1 MCVGFGTFFMRQPS
15 SGISGSAT
23 PKIMKIPKTTL
34 LVSLLLF
41 WLMPHSIW
49 AEWVTLRDCRL
60 VPSEGNDGD
69 SFRFVSGGQE
79 YIARLYFV
87 DCAEKDDQVP
97 DRIVQQMEAFGVSED
112 KVYQYGHEATR
123 FTERVLA
130 RPFTVVTRFQDAR
143 GRSKLPRHYA
153 FIFPNSSRQ
162 DLGSLLT
169 EAGLARSFG
178 QTARNDLRLD
188 RAHYDRLEAKARRE
202 GMGIFGGRRPP
213 TVRED
218 PDPQRTSIASTPQAA
233 REAPKTPPVDLTPSL
248 SEMLMA
254 DLNASN
260 LALVRAVGGD
270 EPRLATS
277 SSGTKIN
284 INTASLRELESLPG
298 IGDVTARRIAENRPY
313 SSLEDLR
320 RVPRIGEAAIQRLT
334 PLVEF

>member
-1 MCVGFGTFFMRQPS
+1 MCVVFGTFFMRQPS
-15 SGISGSAT
+15 SGISGFAT

-41 WLMPHSIW
+41 WLVPHSIW

-143 GRSKLPRHYA
+143 GRSKLPRHYS
-153 FIFPNSSRQ
+153 FVFPNGSRQ

-178 QTARNDLRLD
+178 QTAKNDLRLD
-188 RAHYDRLEAKARRE
+188 RTHYDRLEAKARRE
-202 GMGIFGGRRPP
+202 GMGIFGGRRP
-213 TVRED
+213 TMVREEQVEHAVA
-218 PDPQRTSIASTPQAA
+218 PAPQAA
-233 REAPKTPPVDLTPSL
+233 QETPRPPQVDLTPSL
-248 SEMLMA
+248 SDMLMV
-254 DLNASN
+254 DLQASN
-260 LALVRAVGGD
+260 DALVRAIAGD
-270 EPRLATS
+270 EPQATAS
-277 SSGTKIN
+277 FSGPKIN

-313 SSLEDLR
+313 SSMEDLH